1 MATYA
6 VGGNQATVVT
16 TNKGAVAVFAPAA
29 SLKRGKWYE
38 FSVGATAVPNTTDC
52 AIQFDISRMAYT
64 SLIVGTSF
72 TPSPTDFA
80 DGAAALT
87 ALTNETVELASNSI
101 TVSLYNLGIN
111 QRNTFRWIAAQES
124 QFLISPAVA
133 LNGLY
138 ARVLSAFYG
147 GSCAFQITYLE

>member
-16 TNKGAVAVFAPAA
+16 TNKGAVAVFAAA
-29 SLKRGKWYE
+29 TLKRGKWYE
-38 FSVGATAVPNTTDC
+38 FSVGATAAPNTTDC

-64 SLIVGTSF
+64 SLIVGTAF
-72 TPSPTDFA
+72 TPAPTDFA

-87 ALTNETVELASNSI
+87 ALTNETVELNANSI

-124 QFLISPAVA
+124 QYLISPAVT